1 MAENLLPPNSTTL
14 ERALALACEYTADP
28 GVIRTLWDPYTC
40 PTDLLPWLAWSLS
53 IKEWDD
59 TWAEDRKRDRIAD
72 AFAIAKT
79 EGTVA
84 SIRRVFASIGFGDI
98 TIDESRVDKFY
109 NGALRRD
116 GFMLRGHTSGRVWY
130 RIRLTKLLSIRQ
142 AETAMR
148 LLDMTAPARCHL
160 FGLDFTGATLLHN
173 GIAVRDGS
181 YTRGTVN
188 G

>member
-1 MAENLLPPNSTTL
+1 MAENLLPPNSTAL
-14 ERALALACEYTADP
+14 ERALAKACEYTADP

-59 TWAEDRKRDRIAD
+59 AWPEDRKRDRIAE

-98 TIDESRVDKFY
+98 TIDESRVDKLH

-116 GFMLRGHTSGRVWY
+116 GFMLRGHISGRVWY
-130 RIRLTKLLSIRQ
+130 RIRLSKLLSIRQ